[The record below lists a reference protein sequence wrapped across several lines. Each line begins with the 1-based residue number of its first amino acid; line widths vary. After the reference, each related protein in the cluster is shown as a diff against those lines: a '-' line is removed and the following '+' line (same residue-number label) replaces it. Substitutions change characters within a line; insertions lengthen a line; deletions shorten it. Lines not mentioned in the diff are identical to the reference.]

1 MGTTK
6 VISGNKPLLSKTK
19 AVKNL
24 KELASSST
32 GSVKVEAS
40 TSTPA
45 FFPEEQTTHQDP
57 FLYENLK
64 DNIGKKIDN
73 YLFYSLESYI
83 YFKCSPDHNSGNNRL
98 AIAARRSIFAGQ
110 KLETGWKLHISVD
123 PGQISAAWAIIYPI
137 LMENKISAKIL
148 APNVL
153 KSKPIE
159 KVSGKQFTIYQFQ
172 HKHITTDEW
181 IDIMQRIENE
191 LREHGIAK
199 AVTPTANKQIPNS
212 EYFSYRND
220 ADLSGRYI
228 SDTKAQ
234 GYVELYKHKD
244 PQLRAYNLANAKDP
258 FTEVVLQ
265 SHLDQNQIEN
275 ELKPT

>member
-1 MGTTK
+1 MRTK
-6 VISGNKPLLSKTK
+6 GSTAAKPLLSKRK

-32 GSVKVEAS
+32 GSVKREAS

-45 FFPEEQTTHQDP
+45 FFLEEQTLHQDP

-73 YLFYSLESYI
+73 YFFYSLESYI
-83 YFKCSPDHNSGNNRL
+83 YFKYSPGSNNRNDRP
-98 AIAARRSIFAGQ
+98 AVAAKRSIFAGQ
-110 KLETGWKLHISVD
+110 KVETGWKLHISVD

-137 LMENKISAKIL
+137 LMENEISAKIL
-148 APNVL
+148 DPDVL
-153 KSKPIE
+153 KRKPIE

-172 HKHITTDEW
+172 HKHINTDAW

-199 AVTPTANKQIPNS
+199 GVTPTANKQIPNS

-220 ADLSGRYI
+220 ADPSGRYI

-234 GYVELYKHKD
+234 RFVELHKHEA
-244 PQLRAYNLANAKDP
+244 PQLFAYNLTNEKDP
-258 FTEVVLQ
+258 FAEVALQ
-265 SHLDQNQIEN
+265 SHLDQNQIES